1 MHVGEFPA
9 AAANSLIQG
18 YCDDFISLAALL
30 AQTLEQVS
38 MRGINISESNEGLE
52 RIESGMRNLADAI
65 QDQLRSGRSTLTE
78 GSLLAGMG
86 PKPGQQTPDAPSGLE
101 GYASYLSHETTEE
114 ELGNA
119 TGSSSADDIPADA
132 VSTDAGPAAS
142 DSIWEDDLS
151 NDGLS
156 NSDLSNNAANEE
168 ATSSKEASDGDRSV
182 KFDGRLRH
190 GLDEDFVEAMMD
202 PRTTPS
208 YPTPDAPPDAS
219 KVAGE
224 PLDPSGEPP
233 AGGQPPTKQ
242 GRNGPSKRSGAFR
255 PPAKATP
262 ADLTSEDMRPQS
274 DGVAKPH
281 QVPAP
286 RTKRRPLRQ
295 PPATAA
301 GQALKGTNHTMPVLS
316 VFQFVERMRKSG
328 VMTVKIAD
336 EVLTFEFD
344 NGCVQACKSTCQ
356 DKGDRLGDLLI
367 ELCGCEPKA
376 ITDILYRTKGKSK
389 LQLGEM
395 ILKSGCATN
404 GQIMDA
410 LEAQVRRRFSRACK
424 ATDAIYE
431 FIDCTPDRTDGRVR
445 ITPMELAFES
455 SWTPDL

>member
-38 MRGINISESNEGLE
+38 MRGINIAESNEGLQ
-52 RIESGMRNLADAI
+52 RIESGMRDLADAI
-65 QDQLRSGRSTLTE
+65 QDQIRSGGSRPNE
-78 GSLLAGMG
+78 GSLLAGVGSG
-86 PKPGQQTPDAPSGLE
+86 PSKTPDLPSGLE
-101 GYASYLSHETTEE
+101 GYASYLSHEATDSEDVVSDDIAHAAHE
-114 ELGNA
+114 DPPHEDPPPAA
-119 TGSSSADDIPADA
+119 TGD
-132 VSTDAGPAAS
+132 
-142 DSIWEDDLS
+142 
-151 NDGLS
+151 NDPGLQ
-156 NSDLSNNAANEE
+156 
-168 ATSSKEASDGDRSV
+168 
-182 KFDGRLRH
+182 FDGRLEH

-202 PRTTPS
+202 PRVTPS
-208 YPTPDAPPDAS
+208 YPAPDQAPD
-219 KVAGE
+219 
-224 PLDPSGEPP
+224 
-233 AGGQPPTKQ
+233 
-242 GRNGPSKRSGAFR
+242 PSKRASDPLDEFGEPAEHTPPLDRQAPAKRNRHRPSNHSEAFR

-262 ADLTSEDMRPQS
+262 ADLTSEDLREQP
-274 DGVAKPH
+274 DGARSEAAKP
-281 QVPAP
+281 QREPARP
-286 RTKRRPLRQ
+286 DKRRPMRQ
-295 PPATAA
+295 PPTTA

-316 VFQFVERMRKSG
+316 VFQFIERMRKSG
-328 VMTVKIAD
+328 VMTVKILD

-367 ELCGCEPKA
+367 EQCNCDPKP

-395 ILKSGCATN
+395 ILQSGCATN

-410 LEAQVRRRFSRACK
+410 LETQVRRRFSRACK
-424 ATDAIYE
+424 ATDAIYQ
-431 FIDCTPDRTDGRVR
+431 FVDCTPDRTDGRVR